1 MSGRAPGVS
10 GPEGRDRPADDLP
23 ADDLPVDELPVDLD
37 ATRLVGPTVFPD
49 VARRR
54 IAGAIYLL
62 GAAACAAGAL
72 AVGYGLG
79 PAAVV
84 LAVAGVYHVLA
95 GWPLRVDETQALVI
109 ATRAIGFPV
118 GHASAQLA
126 WYGWRSRPVW
136 RVLCYS
142 ADDPPSR
149 RGLVELDGLDGH
161 VMGSY
166 DEPNPEDWSAF
177 APGAPPEAGPG

>member
-1 MSGRAPGVS
+1 LPAHEP
-10 GPEGRDRPADDLP
+10 PADELP
-23 ADDLPVDELPVDLD
+23 ADELPSDALPADLD
-37 ATRLVGPTVFPD
+37 VTRFVGPTVFPD

-62 GAAACAAGAL
+62 GAVACAVGAL

-79 PAAVV
+79 PAAAA
-84 LAVAGVYHVLA
+84 LAAAGTYHLLA

-109 ATRAIGFPV
+109 ATRAIGFPI

-142 ADDPPSR
+142 ADDPPRR
-149 RGLVELDGLDGH
+149 RGLVELDGLEGH

-177 APGAPPEAGPG
+177 AAGTAGEAAPG